1 MLLGTGSYERISRLI
16 ERYWR
21 KNIKK
26 AKKKPVIDPK
36 FKSTIIMADD
46 GTPMLFNF
54 IIWLLK
60 VTESRQCHEIA
71 PCVYRYVDG
80 QNLSLDPDY
89 RRRDFYLGLLQAD
102 GDIRT
107 MKRWFASYARYHY
120 VMGDITMA
128 RFFFARGTL
137 NWKAVLYF
145 ISTYCTPLRKAIIKK
160 FNVFG

>member
-1 MLLGTGSYERISRLI
+1 MEQSLSIHQVLLSRNKS
-16 ERYWR
+16 
-21 KNIKK
+21 KNWPYMSSILMRNEGV
-26 AKKKPVIDPK
+26 P
-36 FKSTIIMADD
+36 
-46 GTPMLFNF
+46 LFEEMF
-54 IIWLLK
+54 GQLDHDWLLK

-71 PCVYRYVDG
+71 PCVYHYVDG